1 MNTLEKSKIHDIIE
15 VEPLENYHIKI
26 KYDDGLVKT
35 VNIKPYIDI
44 GISKELEDPEYFK
57 KVYLDNGAV
66 TWPNGYDFC
75 PTFFRN
81 VN

>member
-44 GISKELEDPEYFK
+44 GISKELDDPEYFK
-57 KVYLDNGAV
+57 KVPG
-66 TWPNGYDFC
+66 
-75 PTFFRN
+75 
-81 VN
+81 

>member
-1 MNTLEKSKIHDIIE
+1 MNILEKSKIHDIIE
-15 VEPLENYHIKI
+15 VEPSPNYYLKI

-35 VNIKPYIDI
+35 VDIKPYIDI
-44 GISKELEDPEYFK
+44 GISKELENPEFFK

-75 PTFFRN
+75 PNFFRDII
-81 VN
+81 